1 MRSGQVGKAT
11 AFGAVITG
19 SSPVPA
25 ISLQIFTDLASTLMV
40 LGRARFI
47 CLRAQLRFD
56 SWPLAF
62 KAITYFTNV
71 DERKV

>member
-1 MRSGQVGKAT
+1 MN
-11 AFGAVITG
+11 
-19 SSPVPA
+19 
-25 ISLQIFTDLASTLMV
+25 LASTLMV